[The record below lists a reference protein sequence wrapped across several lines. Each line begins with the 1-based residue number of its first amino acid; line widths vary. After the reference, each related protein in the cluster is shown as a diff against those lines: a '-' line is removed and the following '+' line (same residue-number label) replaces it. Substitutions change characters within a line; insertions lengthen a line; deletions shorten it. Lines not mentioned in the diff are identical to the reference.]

1 MVNIQ
6 KMLENSKKPYLTK
19 LGALEKKKAAL
30 LEKIDSEIR
39 SVTAKLESIDSAI
52 EALNGPLAPKIE
64 EAPIE
69 QGMDQ
74 EIDPFEIKV
83 DDNE

>member
-19 LGALEKKKAAL
+19 LGLLEKKKAAFL
-30 LEKIDSEIR
+30 AKVDSEAREI
-39 SVTAKLESIDSAI
+39 TAKLESIDSAI
-52 EALNGPLAPKIE
+52 EALNGPIAPKIE
-64 EAPIE
+64 EAPME
-69 QGMDQ
+69 QNVDL

-83 DDNE
+83 DNNE

>member
-19 LGALEKKKAAL
+19 LGLLEKKKAAFL
-30 LEKIDSEIR
+30 AKIGSEARKI
-39 SVTAKLESIDSAI
+39 TAKLESIDSAI
-52 EALNGPLAPKIE
+52 EALNGPIASKIE
-64 EAPIE
+64 EAPME
-69 QGMDQ
+69 QNVDL

-83 DDNE
+83 DNNE